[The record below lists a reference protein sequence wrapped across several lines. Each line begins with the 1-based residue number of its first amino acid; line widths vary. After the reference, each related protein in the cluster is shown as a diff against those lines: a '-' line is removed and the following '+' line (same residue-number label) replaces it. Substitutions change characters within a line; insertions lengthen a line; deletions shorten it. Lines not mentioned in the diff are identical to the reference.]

1 MITTFKLANDLFDP
15 TVAKEFLCFN
25 GNENERYELRRHNY
39 YIKKESF
46 KKDIRKFVFR
56 NRITNQWNALPA
68 SVVNAPSI
76 NAFKCRLDGIWT
88 SEMFDPSIHFARK

>member
-39 YIKKESF
+39 YIKKNHSRKIFESSF
-46 KKDIRKFVFR
+46 SEIESP
-56 NRITNQWNALPA
+56 TNGMLSRRQSSMLH
-68 SVVNAPSI
+68 
-76 NAFKCRLDGIWT
+76 R
-88 SEMFDPSIHFARK
+88 